1 MTYTLDDF
9 SKDCHVALSQDP
21 GAGGREKVR
30 QKLELLL
37 ANPAFVKEH
46 LAPQGKGKTVL
57 YHDPET
63 DVYVMAHGTDRG
75 NRKGKPH
82 DHGASWA
89 VYGQAIGI
97 TEMKVWERTDDRR
110 RDGHAEVE
118 DINRFLLE
126 PGKAALFDTGIIHST
141 AHPKP
146 ARWVRVTGT
155 DLDTIERYAYD
166 PDRQEMKRMTPGQR
180 EA

>member
-1 MTYTLDDF
+1 MAYSLEEFCADA
-9 SKDCHVALSQDP
+9 KAALQADP
-21 GAGGREKVR
+21 GAGGREAIRAHLERLLVNQDFVAENLSR
-30 QKLELLL
+30 QS
-37 ANPAFVKEH
+37 
-46 LAPQGKGKTVL
+46 KGKSL
-57 YHDPET
+57 LHHDPET
-63 DVYVMAHGTDRG
+63 GFYVMAHGTDEGDRV
-75 NRKGKPH
+75 GKPH

-97 TEMKVWERTDDRR
+97 TEMTVWDRTDAGDVE
-110 RDGHAEVE
+110 GHAEVSR
-118 DINRFLLE
+118 DHKFLLE

-166 PDRQEMKRMTPGQR
+166 PDRNIMMRMRPTG
-180 EA
+180 